1 MSFGSRLKELRI
13 EQNASQKDV
22 ADDIGISITAI
33 SQYESDSR
41 FPNEETLKRLCLY
54 YKISSDYLLGL
65 TDTKHA
71 PLSKEEIKEKLK
83 IFITRYQAKEAKEQ
97 IQYYRKGKISEEE
110 RNILKEMEI
119 RIDQLD
125 FDEAEILMKRWE
137 GME

>member
-13 EQNASQKDV
+13 ERNSSQKEV

-41 FPNEETLKRLCLY
+41 FPNEETLKRLCMY

-71 PLSKEEIKEKLK
+71 PLSKEEIKEKMV
-83 IFITRYQAKEAKEQ
+83 
-97 IQYYRKGKISEEE
+97 SS
-110 RNILKEMEI
+110 KEMDFI
-119 RIDQLD
+119 VDLIDMIKNKEESD
-125 FDEAEILMKRWE
+125 TDED
-137 GME
+137 

>member
-1 MSFGSRLKELRI
+1 MSMSFGSRLKELRI
-13 EQNASQKDV
+13 EQNVSQKDV

-71 PLSKEEIKEKLK
+71 PLSKEEIKEKMV
-83 IFITRYQAKEAKEQ
+83 
-97 IQYYRKGKISEEE
+97 SS
-110 RNILKEMEI
+110 KEMDIISDLIDMI
-119 RIDQLD
+119 RNKEDS
-125 FDEAEILMKRWE
+125 ETNEN
-137 GME
+137 

>member
-22 ADDIGISITAI
+22 ANDLGISVTAI

-41 FPNEETLKRLCLY
+41 FPNEETLKRLCLH

-71 PLSKEEIKEKLK
+71 PLSREEIKQKM
-83 IFITRYQAKEAKEQ
+83 
-97 IQYYRKGKISEEE
+97 ISS
-110 RNILKEMEI
+110 KEMDI
-119 RIDQLD
+119 ISDLIDMLRNKED
-125 FDEAEILMKRWE
+125 RNKEDSETN
-137 GME
+137 GN

>member
-1 MSFGSRLKELRI
+1 MNECIFL
-13 EQNASQKDV
+13 QDYATVQK
-22 ADDIGISITAI
+22 
-33 SQYESDSR
+33 QMLLLLQ
-41 FPNEETLKRLCLY
+41 EEKD
-54 YKISSDYLLGL
+54 KQ
-65 TDTKHA
+65 
-71 PLSKEEIKEKLK
+71 SKEEIKEKLK

-137 GME
+137 EME